1 MILEGMSKFYSET
14 LTIVCGSLTCVSPTV
29 GELLLATPEEIIITP
44 SVGNQPKGIVDSRIH
59 FPRLGFVVRPVS
71 QQKL

>member
-1 MILEGMSKFYSET
+1 M
-14 LTIVCGSLTCVSPTV
+14 
-29 GELLLATPEEIIITP
+29 TPVAKDGKK
-44 SVGNQPKGIVDSRIH
+44 SVLDARIH